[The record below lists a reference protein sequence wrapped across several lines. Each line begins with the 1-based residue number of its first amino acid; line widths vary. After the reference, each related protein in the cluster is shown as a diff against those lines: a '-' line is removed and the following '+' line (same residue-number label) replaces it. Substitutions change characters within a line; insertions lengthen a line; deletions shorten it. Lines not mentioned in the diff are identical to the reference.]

1 MKYKLSYFN
10 QNAGSPA
17 PPNNGYE
24 ENSNEENNNDNGDNY
39 NSNAR
44 NSQGF
49 LPRHYNRENNS
60 QYNNSTDPGSY
71 GTSED
76 SLPNDPRNSYIMDPG
91 ALRHSGRKIKTGND
105 ENNANK
111 KISKFNKEIE
121 EEIKKNY
128 MEELLRIDAVKAI
141 IEKLK
146 QSQNDKSKELM
157 KSYKG
162 ISNLQN
168 KLLKEMNLSM
178 RKNLIA
184 KIIKGYNNLD
194 KKQAR
199 VYMKQMNKLQKIEAR
214 NIEIAKIIRRAKQIQ
229 KREKKSKHLN
239 KFLQNSLNVVNKNSI
254 STKKSNTIKQ
264 NLNPMN
270 DDNNRSNASTIK
282 SKTKTIKKK
291 PMIDNS
297 NRSNAS
303 TIKSTT
309 SKKKIKPLKTYVKNI
324 PNISGV
330 REVEQILV

>member
-1 MKYKLSYFN
+1 MKYRMYFN

-17 PPNNGYE
+17 PPNNGYGE
-24 ENSNEENNNDNGDNY
+24 NNDNGY
-39 NSNAR
+39 NSNVR
-44 NSQGF
+44 NSQGN
-49 LPRHYNRENNS
+49 LPRHRNNMNNS
-60 QYNNSTDPGSY
+60 QFNNSTDNGSF

-76 SLPNDPRNSYIMDPG
+76 SLPNDGRYRNTQDPG
-91 ALRHSGRKIKTGND
+91 AYASHSRKIKTGND

-121 EEIKKNY
+121 EEIKRNY
-128 MEELLRIDAVKAI
+128 IEELLRIDAVKAI

-162 ISNLQN
+162 ISKLQN

-214 NIEIAKIIRRAKQIQ
+214 NIEIAKIIRREKQIQ
-229 KREKKSKHLN
+229 KREKKSKHLD

-264 NLNPMN
+264 NLKPMN
-270 DDNNRSNASTIK
+270 DDNNMSNASTIK

-291 PMIDNS
+291 PMNDNS

-303 TIKSTT
+303 TIKSAT
-309 SKKKIKPLKTYVKNI
+309 SKKKIKPLEKYVKKI

>member
-1 MKYKLSYFN
+1 MKYKMYFN

-17 PPNNGYE
+17 PPNNGNGE
-24 ENSNEENNNDNGDNY
+24 NGNGENSNGENDNGDNY
-39 NSNAR
+39 NSNER

-49 LPRHYNRENNS
+49 FPRHYPNDNKSE
-60 QYNNSTDPGSY
+60 YNNSTDNGRY
-71 GTSED
+71 ENSED
-76 SLPNDPRNSYIMDPG
+76 SSSNDGYKIDPS
-91 ALRHSGRKIKTGND
+91 AHRPSGRKIKTGND

-128 MEELLRIDAVKAI
+128 IEELLRIDAVKAI

-229 KREKKSKHLN
+229 KREKKSKHLD

-264 NLNPMN
+264 NLKPMN

-291 PMIDNS
+291 PMNDNS

-303 TIKSTT
+303 TIKSAT
-309 SKKKIKPLKTYVKNI
+309 SKKKIKPIENYVKKI
-324 PNISGV
+324 PHISRV
-330 REVEQILV
+330 RRVGQIPV

>member
-1 MKYKLSYFN
+1 MYFN

-17 PPNNGYE
+17 PP
-24 ENSNEENNNDNGDNY
+24 NNDNGDNY

-49 LPRHYNRENNS
+49 LPRHYNSENNS
-60 QYNNSTDPGSY
+60 RFNNSNDNGSY

-76 SLPNDPRNSYIMDPG
+76 SLPNDGRYKNIPEADAYAPRS
-91 ALRHSGRKIKTGND
+91 RKIKTGND

-128 MEELLRIDAVKAI
+128 IEELLRIDAVKAI

-162 ISNLQN
+162 ISKLQN

-214 NIEIAKIIRRAKQIQ
+214 NIEIAKIIRREKQIQ
-229 KREKKSKHLN
+229 KREKKSKHLD

-264 NLNPMN
+264 NLKPMN
-270 DDNNRSNASTIK
+270 DDNNMSNASTIK

-291 PMIDNS
+291 PMNDNS

-303 TIKSTT
+303 TIKSAT
-309 SKKKIKPLKTYVKNI
+309 SKKKIKPIENYVKKI
-324 PNISGV
+324 PHISRV
-330 REVEQILV
+330 RRVGQILV

>member
-1 MKYKLSYFN
+1 MKYKMYFN

-17 PPNNGYE
+17 PPNNDNGE
-24 ENSNEENNNDNGDNY
+24 NNSNENSY

-49 LPRHYNRENNS
+49 LPRHYNNENHS
-60 QYNNSTDPGSY
+60 QYNNSTDHGSY
-71 GTSED
+71 GTEED
-76 SLPNDPRNSYIMDPG
+76 SLPNDPGNSRHIDPG
-91 ALRHSGRKIKTGND
+91 SYRPSGRKIKTGND

-121 EEIKKNY
+121 EEIKKDY
-128 MEELLRIDAVKAI
+128 IEELLRIDAVKAI

-157 KSYKG
+157 KSYKR

-168 KLLKEMNLSM
+168 KLSKENNLSM

-214 NIEIAKIIRRAKQIQ
+214 NIEIAKIIRREKQIQ
-229 KREKKSKHLN
+229 KREKKSKHLD

-254 STKKSNTIKQ
+254 STKKSNTIIQ
-264 NLNPMN
+264 NLKKPMN
-270 DDNNRSNASTIK
+270 DNNNRSNASTIK
-282 SKTKTIKKK
+282 SITSKKK
-291 PMIDNS
+291 PMNDNN
-297 NRSNAS
+297 NRSNSS

-309 SKKKIKPLKTYVKNI
+309 SKKKIKPLKNYVKKI